1 MTSLEPIIAL
11 LVGAGITAGATMLS
25 RFLSAKKLLKYG
37 PILSRIY
44 DVVDPLLE
52 RNMRQWSG
60 SDVEFAIEL
69 AIEAIADTELTAKEL
84 RDMVSEISKRW
95 LPQVA
100 ADKVRRFEQ
109 AAEQPKALAAA
120 DVLANVV
127 SGKVTKQEALSLAK
141 KLLS

>member
-1 MTSLEPIIAL
+1 MTSFEPIIAIII
-11 LVGAGITAGATMLS
+11 GAGLTAGTTLLS
-25 RFLSAKKLLKYG
+25 RYLAAQKLLKYG

-44 DVVDPLLE
+44 DVLDPLLE
-52 RNMRQWSG
+52 RNIRQWSG

-69 AIEAIADTELTAKEL
+69 AIQAVCDGNLTGKEL
-84 RDMVSEISKRW
+84 RTMVREVSERW

-100 ADKVRRFEQ
+100 ADKVRKYET

-127 SGKVTKQEALSLAK
+127 SGNITKVEALSKARE
-141 KLLS
+141 LLK